1 MASFWIESLA
11 EIYLAVLATSDF
23 GIPKV
28 VVEHRPTLLDD
39 GGEGVCGEDIALGIE
54 QNGGRSCLSIMGNSA
69 CRHQRNIRESVS
81 GRCKEQS

>member
-11 EIYLAVLATSDF
+11 EIYLAMLATPNF
-23 GIPKV
+23 GIAKV
-28 VVEHRPTLLDD
+28 VIEHRPTLLDD

-54 QNGGRSCLSIMGNSA
+54 QNWRRSCLSIMGDST

-81 GRCKEQS
+81 GRCK